1 MLGSLVMAR
10 AIWKGPIA
18 FSLVNI
24 PVALTSAE
32 SRPDIQLHMVD
43 SSNHARIR
51 YERVN
56 ADTGEEVPWRR

>member
-1 MLGSLVMAR
+1 MAR

-18 FSLVNI
+18 FGLVNI
-24 PVALTSAE
+24 PVALTSAA
-32 SRPDIQLHMVD
+32 SRPDIQLRMVD

-51 YERVN
+51 YERVS